1 MPPSAPQRPG
11 DGRSKPPWVSFL
23 PEVLK
28 VRDQIDDPPRT
39 MSASVISRSDSAR
52 ALWCLGSFAGD
63 AGMLTH

>member
-28 VRDQIDDPPRT
+28 VRDQIDDPP
-39 MSASVISRSDSAR
+39 AHHV
-52 ALWCLGSFAGD
+52 GVGD
-63 AGMLTH
+63 LAQRFGPSPLVFGVFCR